1 MTKHIDPVCG
11 MEVDSSRAAVQ
22 ETFGGKTY
30 YFCSAHCRES
40 FAKTPTAYVHAEKPD
55 DKKTLGAWAR
65 TLLRLTKNGPTTAP

>member
-11 MEVDSSRAAVQ
+11 MEIDSSRAAAQ

-40 FAKTPTAYVHAEKPD
+40 FAKAPTAYVHTEKPE
-55 DKKTLGAWAR
+55 DKKNSGH
-65 TLLRLTKNGPTTAP
+65 GHGHCCG

>member
-11 MEVDSSRAAVQ
+11 MEIDSSRAAAQ

-40 FAKTPTAYVHAEKPD
+40 FAKAPTAYTEKPE
-55 DKKTLGAWAR
+55 DKKNSGH
-65 TLLRLTKNGPTTAP
+65 GHGHCCG